1 MILLEKRDI
10 ISQNE
15 EALQHAPSQRQ
26 EMIEYHVFPE
36 QSHKLRVYNS
46 EEKNINNY
54 RMCLLEFR
62 CFSASRFQT
71 AK

>member
-10 ISQNE
+10 IFQNE

-46 EEKNINNY
+46 EEKNINN
-54 RMCLLEFR
+54 
-62 CFSASRFQT
+62 
-71 AK
+71 